1 MTIDNTLD
9 FTQQHTPGPW
19 TIDDFK
25 MAAGLPERRRDKRI
39 NVALPVFLDNAKG
52 VTRDVSAS
60 GVFFWING
68 MYSLGDSISFSMGR
82 TSDSRK
88 LMLKCRGVVWR
99 TVSRG
104 KDMGVAVRITEPV
117 ARHNDVA
124 SDESGV
130 SRTSPG
136 TPV

>member
-19 TIDDFK
+19 TVDDLK
-25 MAAGLPERRRDKRI
+25 MTAGLRERRRDKRI
-39 NVALPVFLDNAKG
+39 NVTLPVLLDNAEG

-60 GVFFWING
+60 GVFFWTNG
-68 MYSLGDSISFSMGR
+68 MYPLGDSIRFSMGR

-99 TVSRG
+99 TVPRG
-104 KDMGVAVRITEPV
+104 KAMGVAVKITEPV
-117 ARHNDVA
+117 VDHNDVM

-130 SRTSPG
+130 LRTYPE
-136 TPV
+136 TPL